1 MVVYEK
7 TIRYLLEFRGW
18 KNALVVEECVYPNL
32 VKVFYS
38 NMDAFALNENRVITI
53 VHGIVIE
60 FDMLD
65 HNEILVTS
73 DDGLEIYT
81 SRKELHF
88 AGYLHT
94 NAIRNICRRSYLTDE
109 FCSVSLHS

>member
-1 MVVYEK
+1 MVVYDK

-38 NMDAFALNENRVITI
+38 NMDAFALSENRVITI
-53 VHGIVIE
+53 VHRIAIE

-65 HNEILVTS
+65 HNEILVIS

-81 SRKELHF
+81 SKKELHF
-88 AGYLHT
+88 AGY
-94 NAIRNICRRSYLTDE
+94 
-109 FCSVSLHS
+109 